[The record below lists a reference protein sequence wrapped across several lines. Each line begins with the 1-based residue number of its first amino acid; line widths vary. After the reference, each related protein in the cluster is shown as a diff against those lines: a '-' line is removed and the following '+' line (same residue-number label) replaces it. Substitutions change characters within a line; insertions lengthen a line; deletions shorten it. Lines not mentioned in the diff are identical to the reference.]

1 MAEII
6 DLGGKSI
13 SVKFD
18 ADETLRQLIGR
29 LDDFVLAGYDKDGN
43 EITAITFSHLPEA
56 LWALERC
63 KKSIL
68 ERTDED

>member
-6 DLGGKSI
+6 DLGGKTVG
-13 SVKFD
+13 VKFD

-43 EITAITFSHLPEA
+43 EITAITFIHLPEA

-68 ERTDED
+68 ERPDEE

>member
-6 DLGGKSI
+6 DLGGKTVG
-13 SVKFD
+13 VKFD

-56 LWALERC
+56 IWALERC

>member
-6 DLGGKSI
+6 DLDGKTVG
-13 SVKFD
+13 VKFD

>member
-6 DLGGKSI
+6 DLGGKTVG
-13 SVKFD
+13 VKFD
-18 ADETLRQLIGR
+18 ADQTLTELMGR
-29 LDDFVLAGYDKDGN
+29 LEDFVLAGYDKDGN
-43 EITAITFSHLPEA
+43 EITAITFIHLPEA

-68 ERTDED
+68 ERPDEE